1 MRGSGRTRSKF
12 HDVAVGERARRTT
25 HMRFRSRQT
34 SALAVAAITG
44 LGLPLL
50 VSTVGTTSA
59 AAASRKP
66 TVMHYDRSR
75 AVAES
80 VEKQM
85 ERKGFQ
91 AKRAAYYDSRRAA
104 GTKPLTVVQAA
115 KAREAAVK
123 AAGRLRRSGAQART
137 FAALT
142 AAPAA
147 PAWQSITPTDTGQV
161 GRTTGALED
170 VSGRVSAIAIDKSG
184 RIFAGAAQGGV
195 WRYDPQDGT
204 WTSLTDNL
212 SSLAVGSIAI
222 APSDDQ
228 TIYLGAGEGD
238 LSGDS

>member
-66 TVMHYDRSR
+66 TVMHYNRSR

-104 GTKPLTVVQAA
+104 GTRPLTVVQAA

-123 AAGRLRRSGAQART
+123 AAGRLRRSGASHSGTASLR
-137 FAALT
+137 AAAVGPT
-142 AAPAA
+142 
-147 PAWQSITPTDTGQV
+147 WQSITPPDTFQA
-161 GRTTGALED
+161 GRTTGAFEE
-170 VSGRVSAIAIDKSG
+170 VSGRVSA
-184 RIFAGAAQGGV
+184 
-195 WRYDPQDGT
+195 
-204 WTSLTDNL
+204 
-212 SSLAVGSIAI
+212 LAV
-222 APSDDQ
+222 D
-228 TIYLGAGEGD
+228 TT
-238 LSGDS
+238 